1 MPDVV
6 DLGTTAP
13 RHLGAVAG
21 AARKRSSV
29 RPASVALSLDPL
41 RRRRDAF
48 EPFDL

>member
-6 DLGTTAP
+6 DHGTSAP
-13 RHLGAVAG
+13 PVAG